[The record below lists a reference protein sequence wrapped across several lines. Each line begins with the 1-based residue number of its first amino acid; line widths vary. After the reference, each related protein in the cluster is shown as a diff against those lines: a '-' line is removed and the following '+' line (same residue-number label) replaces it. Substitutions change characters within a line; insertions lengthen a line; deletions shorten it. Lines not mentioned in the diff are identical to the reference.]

1 MPINSLTIQNFKGIG
16 NKQIV
21 PLHPI
26 TLLFGPNS
34 AGKSTV
40 LHALNYLN
48 DLVNRFDP
56 NGGGGRHGSTAMD
69 LGGFGHFVHRHDR
82 ARSISLSADLD
93 LDREDLF
100 ETRVNRA
107 YRQLYEAST
116 PDQRRNSGLADLTPI
131 TARVLGVT
139 LSFEVAWSSE
149 LDGPF
154 VRELDISINGQDF
167 VAIKCSDDVRSATIS
182 RLIME
187 HPIFGEEDID
197 GWKAIARNA
206 FADRFFADEGSAVI
220 SLAGTKH
227 AIPDWRYGLEFGEV
241 WRELA
246 DSEKGNQLT
255 IAAMLNC
262 IVCGSLEA
270 LGRELAGLRYIGPLR
285 DIPGRARRAQGSSAA
300 WGAGLAAWDLAVAD
314 NAVRSATNIWLDH
327 EHLGL
332 GYTLVSQPV
341 VEVSEQSLNDSSV
354 ASEPLDRYKRLL
366 LRDTSRQV
374 DVYPHDVGIGV
385 SQLMPVVIG
394 ALAREAS
401 ILAVEQP
408 ELHIHP
414 RLQIALGDLF
424 VHAAKQRK
432 TLLLETH
439 SEHLMLRLLR
449 RIRET
454 NEAEESSEYSL
465 TAHDLQVLYVECVD
479 GETRIAPL
487 RVSESGRFVD
497 RWPHGFFDE
506 RFEEQ

>member
-1 MPINSLTIQNFKGIG
+1 MIIKSLTIQNFKGIG
-16 NKQIV
+16 STQVV
-21 PLHPI
+21 PLLPI

-56 NGGGGRHGSTAMD
+56 NGGVGHHGSTAMD
-69 LGGFGHFVHRHDR
+69 LGGFGHFVHRHDKT
-82 ARSISLSADLD
+82 RSIRLSADFD
-93 LDREDLF
+93 LDGEDLF
-100 ETRVNRA
+100 ETRVNRT
-107 YRQLYEAST
+107 YRQLYEASS
-116 PDQRRNSGLADLTPI
+116 PEQRRSGGLADLTPI
-131 TARVLGVT
+131 TARVLSVSF
-139 LSFEVAWSSE
+139 SFEVAWSDE

-154 VRELDISINGQDF
+154 ARRLGIRINGLDF
-167 VAIKCSDDVRSATIS
+167 VTIECSDDARSAKIS
-182 RLIME
+182 RLFME
-187 HPIFGEEDID
+187 HEIFGAEDID
-197 GWKAIARNA
+197 GWKALARTA
-206 FADRFFADEGSAVI
+206 FADRFFSDDGLAVI

-227 AIPDWRYGLEFGEV
+227 AIPDWRNGLEFGEV

-246 DSEKGNQLT
+246 DDEKGTQLT

-262 IVCGSLEA
+262 IICGSLEA
-270 LGRELAGLRYIGPLR
+270 LGRELDGLRYIGPLR
-285 DIPGRARRAQGSSAA
+285 EIPGRARRAQGRNAA
-300 WGAGLAAWDLAVAD
+300 WGAGLAAWDLAAAD
-314 NAVRSATNIWLDH
+314 SVVRSAANIWLDH

-332 GYTLVSQPV
+332 GYALVSQPIL
-341 VEVSEQSLNDSSV
+341 EVSEQNSSDPTV

-366 LRDTSRQV
+366 LRDTTRQV

-394 ALAREAS
+394 ALAREAT

-424 VHAAKQRK
+424 VHAAEQGKN
-432 TLLLETH
+432 LLLETH

-449 RIRET
+449 RIREA
-454 NEAEESSEYSL
+454 NEGDEPSAFPLS
-465 TAHDLQVLYVECVD
+465 AQDLQVLYVECVD
-479 GETRIAPL
+479 GETRITPL
-487 RVSESGRFVD
+487 RVSDSGRFVD